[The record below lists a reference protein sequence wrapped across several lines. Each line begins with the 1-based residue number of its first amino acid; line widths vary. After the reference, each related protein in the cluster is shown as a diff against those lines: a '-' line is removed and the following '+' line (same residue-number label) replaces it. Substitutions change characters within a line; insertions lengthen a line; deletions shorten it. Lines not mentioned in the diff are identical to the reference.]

1 MTTEDTE
8 QQQSPFSRP
17 GFIISAVVV
26 ALIVVLGAVIG
37 IVVAT
42 RDDPGSAAAPSSSPA
57 PTTAPSSEPSEVAG
71 GASVCGLGDVV
82 LTGSVSTAPAAQW
95 EFQGTTAY
103 PTSPEFGPG
112 ESNEQGIRYC
122 FEHSPEGA
130 IFAAA
135 NAVVQGS
142 DAATSPDWIAYF
154 LSEDAPDRAQL
165 LSDVAAGTSA
175 STRMNVAGF
184 RLLDY
189 AGTSARV
196 DMAVRAVGSG
206 NAVNASAVY
215 DLVWEAGDWKLLP
228 QDPSNPLQMAE
239 IPDTAGYI
247 AWEE

>member
-8 QQQSPFSRP
+8 QQSPFTRP
-17 GFIISAVVV
+17 GFIVSAVVV
-26 ALIVVLGAVIG
+26 ALIVVVGVVIG
-37 IVVAT
+37 IVQAT
-42 RDDPGSAAAPSSSPA
+42 RDDPESAAAPSSSPA
-57 PTTAPSSEPSEVAG
+57 PTAAPSPESSGDAG
-71 GASVCGLGDVV
+71 GASICGLGDVV
-82 LTGSVSTAPAAQW
+82 LTGSVSTAPPAQW

-103 PTSPEFGPG
+103 PTSTEFGPG

-154 LSEDAPDRAQL
+154 LSEETPNRSQL
-165 LSDVAAGTSA
+165 LSDVAAGSSS

-184 RLLDY
+184 RLLNYD
-189 AGTSARV
+189 GDSARV

-215 DLVWEAGDWKLLP
+215 DLVWESGDWKLLP
-228 QDPSNPLQMAE
+228 QDPNNPLQMAE
-239 IPDTAGYI
+239 LPDTAGYI